1 MAHTVAASAERT
13 IDAPAEEVYRYLT
26 DMHLHAKFLPTPFY
40 ECEVVE
46 GGVGAGSVIQITIDF
61 AGGAKVIR
69 MQATEPEPGRTLVL
83 TDTNGS
89 GLVTTY
95 IVTPQGQQSLVSV
108 TATFDGESG
117 IAGFVERIV
126 APRRLHGIYTKQL
139 DAFGAHARD
148 QRDR

>member
-13 IDAPAEEVYRYLT
+13 IDAPADEVYRDLT

-40 ECEVVE
+40 DCEVVE
-46 GGVGAGSVIQITIDF
+46 DGTLRIKIDF
-61 AGGAKVIR
+61 AGGVKEIR
-69 MQATEPEPGRTLVL
+69 MQATEPEPGRTVVL

-95 IVTPQGQQSLVSV
+95 IVTPQGTQALVSV

-117 IAGFVERIV
+117 VAGFVERIV

-139 DAFGAHARD
+139 GAFEAHARE
-148 QRDR
+148 QRIG